1 MKTVLEWFDRK
12 AMLSGGVI
20 EFALTSPYI
29 CPLFYIE
36 HLMICHRLIFLEVV
50 SRQMNG
56 LLCCSWIYCQCCCIT
71 FYFQIG
77 MWYANFFY
85 FQPMNQDIFK
95 SPPFHQVEA
104 ARDISPSAASF
115 ATFRSTFPEHSPNLC
130 TQSQVRFKLNHYI
143 IQKFRRCQWIYII
156 KKDPTSI

>member
-50 SRQMNG
+50 SRQMSG

-71 FYFQIG
+71 YLFPNWNVICKFFLFS
-77 MWYANFFY
+77 ANE
-85 FQPMNQDIFK
+85 
-95 SPPFHQVEA
+95 SG
-104 ARDISPSAASF
+104 
-115 ATFRSTFPEHSPNLC
+115 
-130 TQSQVRFKLNHYI
+130 YI
-143 IQKFRRCQWIYII
+143 
-156 KKDPTSI
+156 